1 MAGRSASSISPACAE
16 FPGGTLK
23 IRRIGGLAAGIAV
36 GALALAA
43 CGGGTTA
50 SPSATASSEGGTST
64 GIVTAWGGEPQ
75 NPLIPT
81 NTNEVSGGKIEDL
94 IFAGLVYYDAK
105 GAPHN
110 DVAESIETTDSQS
123 YTIKIKAGQKFTNGE
138 PVTSKNFVDAWS
150 YGAKLSNAQLSSYF
164 FEGIDGFSYDADTE
178 LTGLVVVDDTT
189 FTVKLK
195 QPEADF
201 PLRLGYSA
209 FYPMPSEALVSADS
223 VKQYGEHPVGNG
235 PYKVASDTAWNH
247 NVGIDLVPN
256 PDYTGDRKAQ
266 NGGVAIKFYTTLD
279 AAYQDLLSGQLD
291 VLDNVPDSV
300 YGTYK
305 NDLGDRAI
313 NQPAAIFQSFTIPQN
328 LAHFTGDE
336 GKLRRQ
342 AISMSINRQ
351 EVTDTIFQ
359 GTRTPAK
366 DFTSP
371 VIAGWSESIK
381 GSDVLTYNA
390 DEAKKLWAQA
400 DAISPWSGTF
410 TIGYNADGGHQ
421 AWVDAVTNSIKNTLG
436 IDAAG
441 QSYPTFKALRADIT
455 ARTIKGAFRSGWQ
468 ADYPSLYNFLGP
480 LYGTG
485 AGSNDGDYSNPK
497 VDDLLKQGQAASS
510 VDAANKVFDQVQEV
524 LFQDLPAIPLWYSNV
539 TGGSATTVSNVEF
552 GWNSVPLLYQ
562 VHKS

>member
-1 MAGRSASSISPACAE
+1 M
-16 FPGGTLK
+16 K
-23 IRRIGGLAAGIAV
+23 IRRIGGLTAGLAV

-43 CGGGTTA
+43 CSGGTTA
-50 SPSATASSEGGTST
+50 SPSTAASTASTTST
-64 GIVTAWGGEPQ
+64 GIVTAWGSEPQ

-81 NTNEVSGGKIEDL
+81 NTNEVGGGKIEDL

-110 DVAESIETTDSQS
+110 DVADSISTTDSQN
-123 YTIKIKAGQKFTNGE
+123 YTIKIKSGQKFTDGE
-138 PVTSKNFVDAWS
+138 PVTSKNFVDAWQ

-164 FEGIDGFSYDADTE
+164 FESIDGFSYDADTT
-178 LTGLVVVDDTT
+178 LTGLAVVDDTT

-209 FYPMPSEALVSADS
+209 FYPMPSKALVSADS
-223 VKQYGEHPVGNG
+223 VKTYGEHPVGNG
-235 PYKVASDTAWNH
+235 PYMLKSDTAWNH

-256 PDYTGDRKAQ
+256 PGYAADRKAQ
-266 NGGVAIKFYTTLD
+266 NGGVTVKFYTTVD

-291 VLDNVPDSV
+291 VLDSIPTSA
-300 YGTYK
+300 YTTFK
-305 NDLGDRAI
+305 TDLGDRAV

-328 LAHFTGDE
+328 LAHFTGAE
-336 GKLRRQ
+336 GNLRRQ
-342 AISMSINRQ
+342 AISMAINRK

-359 GTRTPAK
+359 GTRTPAR

-371 VIAGWSESIK
+371 VIAGWSDKIK
-381 GSDVLTYNA
+381 GSDVLKYDA
-390 DEAKKLWAQA
+390 AQAKKLWAQA
-400 DAISPWSGTF
+400 DAISPWSGSF

-421 AWVDAVTNSIKNTLG
+421 AWVDAVTNSIKNALG

-441 QSYPTFKALRADIT
+441 QSYPTFKALRADVT
-455 ARTIKGAFRSGWQ
+455 KRVIKGAFRSGWQ
-468 ADYPSLYNFLGP
+468 ADYPSLFNFLGP

-485 AGSNDGDYSNPK
+485 AGSNDGDYTNPK
-497 VDDLLKQGQAASS
+497 VDDLLKQGQASSS
-510 VDAANKVFDQVQEV
+510 VDAANKVFDKVQET

-562 VHKS
+562 VHKN